1 MWVKSTENVTPSSD
15 PKNHHKEVTF
25 KRANV
30 TAGEY
35 KTVQNCSHG
44 GATSRAAAAWRFAD
58 WVDALTADCSTG
70 SSYWGLAGQILNA
83 YSTEEI
89 LKKNTTTAG
98 MPLGFQKL

>member
-15 PKNHHKEVTF
+15 PKNHHKEVIF
-25 KRANV
+25 KCANV

-58 WVDALTADCSTG
+58 WVDALTAECR
-70 SSYWGLAGQILNA
+70 LLNWVK
-83 YSTEEI
+83 
-89 LKKNTTTAG
+89 LLR
-98 MPLGFQKL
+98 LGRSDSECVFH

>member
-1 MWVKSTENVTPSSD
+1 MWVKSTENATPSSD
-15 PKNHHKEVTF
+15 PKNHHKEVIF

-58 WVDALTADCSTG
+58 WVDALTA
-70 SSYWGLAGQILNA
+70 A
-83 YSTEEI
+83 
-89 LKKNTTTAG
+89 KKAQ
-98 MPLGFQKL
+98 LDQVIEAWQVRF